1 MKRIDFFKNTLIYCE
16 DTKEQC
22 QGYTE
27 YAKSKHW
34 KKVRTQKLREQP
46 YCYICNKKKTSKC
59 KTKFNVHH
67 KNYRILGHE
76 SIIEDLVTLCEPC
89 HKFIHK
95 YKVECPNLIELPP
108 EQIKQFKKMNRQ
120 QNIRRKTV

>member
-1 MKRIDFFKNTLIYCE
+1 MRRIEFFKSGLIYCE

-34 KKVRTQKLREQP
+34 KKVRLQKLKEQP
-46 YCYICNKKKTSKC
+46 YCYICNKKKTAKS

-67 KNYRILGHE
+67 KHYRNLGHE
-76 SIIEDLVTLCEPC
+76 NIAEDLVTLCESC

-95 YKVECPNLIELPP
+95 CKVDYPNLIEMPP
-108 EQIKQFKKMNRQ
+108 EQIKQFKKMQRQ
-120 QNIRRKTV
+120 QSIHRKIV

>member
-1 MKRIDFFKNTLIYCE
+1 MKKVDFFKHTLIYCE
-16 DTKEQC
+16 DTKETC

-34 KKVRTQKLREQP
+34 KRVRTQKLKEQP
-46 YCYICNKKKTSKC
+46 QCYICGKKKTPKV

-67 KNYRILGHE
+67 KHYRNLGHE
-76 SIIEDLVTLCEPC
+76 NLQEDLVTLCEPC

-95 YKVECPNLIELPP
+95 YKTECPMLIEMPP
-108 EQIKQFKKMNRQ
+108 EQIKQFKKMKRQ
-120 QNIRRKTV
+120 QNTKRKIV